1 MRVFYF
7 TSAFCK
13 EVSQCE
19 LKNDRASAFVR
30 ATHESPLQARRAF
43 NRLIFSQTLPL
54 ICILITLTF
63 LCISPTRAQEDTD
76 TGLIYGST
84 ISGRVDNTTPR
95 EVHFF
100 DGLRGEVVSIELEV
114 TGGDL
119 DPVLTVFDGSGTLIA
134 NLDDSTGNRVP
145 DLPSLRL
152 PNSERYFVAVS
163 RFGYGLGTTGGSYEL
178 RIERVGVSSASG
190 STLRYGDQ
198 VINSINNMTPQLYY
212 SFRASQGDIVNV
224 RMRRVSG
231 DLDPYLQVV
240 DSNAF
245 VLADNDDTLG
255 ASTPFDSTIDGL
267 VIEQDGTYVIVASR
281 YGQAAGTSSG
291 NFVLVIETADNS
303 GLGNTPQTAV
313 PIRMGQTVNSEL
325 TPTQFTRYYRFDAN
339 ADDIVTI
346 RMSRGATGALDAYLV
361 LADAGLIELT
371 EDDDSGGGQNALIDQ
386 YRIPSNGTYY
396 IIATR
401 FERETG
407 QTFGAFRLEFQSMGN
422 AFEEIA
428 EGVERIAYGMTI
440 TGNINDE
447 TPEGLLAFWGVEG
460 DVITVSMNRGDG
472 NLDPIVS
479 LLNGDQ
485 NMMISDDDSGG
496 GQNAR
501 IGEFRIPVTGTYYI
515 RAARFTGEDETPTE
529 GSFVLVLARRFN

>member
-1 MRVFYF
+1 MRVFHF
-7 TSAFCK
+7 TTILCR
-13 EVSQCE
+13 E
-19 LKNDRASAFVR
+19 KNLHDSAFVR
-30 ATHESPLQARRAF
+30 VTQESPLQSRGHHAF
-43 NRLIFSQTLPL
+43 FSQPL
-54 ICILITLTF
+54 IWILLILAF
-63 LCISPTRAQEDTD
+63 LYTSPLQAQEDTE

-84 ISGRVDNTTPR
+84 VTGRVDNSTPR

-119 DPVLTVFDGSGTLIA
+119 DPVLTVYDGSGTLIA
-134 NLDDSTGNRVP
+134 SVDDSAGDRVP

-152 PNSERYFVAVS
+152 PNSDRYFVAVS

-178 RIERVGVSSASG
+178 RIDRVGVSSASG
-190 STLRYGDQ
+190 SMLRYGDQ
-198 VINSINNMTPQLYY
+198 VINSINNMNPQLYY

-255 ASTPFDSTIDGL
+255 ASTPFDSTIEGL

-291 NFVLVIETADNS
+291 NFVLSLETADNS

-313 PIRMGQTVNSEL
+313 PIRIGQTVNSEL
-325 TPTQFTRYYRFDAN
+325 TPERFARYYRFEAK
-339 ADDIVTI
+339 ADDIVTV
-346 RMSRGATGALDAYLV
+346 RMSRGATGSLDAFLV
-361 LADAGLIELT
+361 LADAGLVELT
-371 EDDDSGGGQNALIDQ
+371 SDDDSGGGQNALIDQ
-386 YRIPSNGTYY
+386 FRIPSNGTYY

-401 FERETG
+401 FEREAG
-407 QTFGAFRLEFQSMGN
+407 QTSGAFRLEFQSMGN

-447 TPEGLLAFWGVEG
+447 TPEALYAFWGVEG

-472 NLDPIVS
+472 NLDPVVS
-479 LLNGDQ
+479 LLNSNQ
-485 NMMISDDDSGG
+485 NLMISDDDSGG
-496 GQNAR
+496 GRNAR

-515 RAARFTGEDETPTE
+515 RASRFTAEDQPPTQ